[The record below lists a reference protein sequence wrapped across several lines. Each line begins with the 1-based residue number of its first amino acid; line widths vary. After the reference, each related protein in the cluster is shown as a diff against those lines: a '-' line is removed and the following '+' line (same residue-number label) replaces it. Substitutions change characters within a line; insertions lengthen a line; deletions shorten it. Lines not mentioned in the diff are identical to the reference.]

1 MAVYDLQEQEQLDDL
16 KLWWSRYGNKVASVM
31 IALAVAY
38 LGYQG
43 WRWYSAGHAEAASTL
58 YAAVSEGARTDN
70 AAKSKEAMAQLAD
83 RYSGT
88 PYAPRAALVYA
99 KTLWDSGDKAGARA
113 QLQWVL
119 DHSTDNELLQVARF
133 RLAETWLDEGKSDE
147 ALKLLD
153 AKTDDAFA
161 GIYADLRGDAL
172 AAAGRNDE
180 ARKAYEIALSKIDA
194 RSPYRNYIEVKFQS
208 LGGGTVAAPPLAGFT
223 VPAAATKAAATPAAA
238 AQAPATLPASPSIAP
253 ASAPAKDAA
262 KP

>member
-16 KLWWSRYGNKVASVM
+16 KLWWSRHGNKIAGVV
-31 IALAVAY
+31 IALCVAY

-58 YAAVSEGARTDN
+58 YGAVSEAARTNDP
-70 AAKSKEAMAQLAD
+70 AKAKEAMAQLAD
-83 RYSGT
+83 RYAGT
-88 PYAPRAALVYA
+88 PYAPRAALLYA

-119 DHSTDNELLQVARF
+119 DHSTDRELLQVTRY

-153 AKTDDAFA
+153 AKTDDAFT

-172 AAAGRNDE
+172 AVAGRNDD
-180 ARKAYEIALSKIDA
+180 ARKAYEIALAKIDA
-194 RSPYRNYIEVKFQS
+194 RSPYRNYIEVKFEALGGVRAAVPALS
-208 LGGGTVAAPPLAGFT
+208 LGAN
-223 VPAAATKAAATPAAA
+223 PAAAGAQSSTPATATAPPDAA
-238 AQAPATLPASPSIAP
+238 KST
-253 ASAPAKDAA
+253 APAKDAA